1 MKYQIACRALAVF
14 LSGAAA
20 EAYAAMP
27 NMKEGLWEMAVKM
40 EMAGMPAD
48 MPSHTAQRCMSAKD
62 FADPRKATPESARGA
77 DQCEVSNYRMQ
88 GNTAT
93 WNMACKGS
101 DPMTGSGAMSFEGD
115 RYTGIN
121 RMSMKQGGQTTQMT
135 MNYAGRYL
143 GPCKP
148 GQK

>member
-1 MKYQIACRALAVF
+1 MKYRFTPRALLVILGGLAT
-14 LSGAAA
+14 AAD
-20 EAYAAMP
+20 AAGP

-40 EMAGMPAD
+40 EMAGMPGNI
-48 MPSHTAQRCMSAKD
+48 PPQTAQRCMSAKD
-62 FADPRKATPESARGA
+62 FEDPRKATPDSARAGN
-77 DQCEVSNYRMQ
+77 QCEVTNYRMQ

-93 WNMACKGS
+93 WNMSCKGT
-101 DPMTGSGAMSFEGD
+101 DPMTGTGTMTFEGE
-115 RYTGIN
+115 RYTGVN
-121 RMSMKQGGQTTQMT
+121 RMQIKQGAQPVQMT